1 LRTDKQIHLQLDP
14 LVEKLTTQHQDV
26 MTRLSALDQWKAD
39 LERRYDGVKQFQN
52 HQDQEQKK
60 LADRFD
66 QMASLDRLQDRR
78 RVLATIRAE
87 IQLANET
94 KRVLPVSDIVDYK
107 NALRFLPS
115 SLADYW
121 NTVAAVVNYQSLL
134 NQLSHE
140 APDPAKVAQ
149 DCGFMADSTVIGPRT
164 VVDCVIYLD
173 TNVFIKIT
181 FKDSVVHYQ
190 GGPVGLGAVVFE
202 NCRFILDIPPNT
214 HTPQV
219 NLLNALLQSPDQ
231 KRVKVPAG

>member
-1 LRTDKQIHLQLDP
+1 
-14 LVEKLTTQHQDV
+14 

-52 HQDQEQKK
+52 HQDQEK